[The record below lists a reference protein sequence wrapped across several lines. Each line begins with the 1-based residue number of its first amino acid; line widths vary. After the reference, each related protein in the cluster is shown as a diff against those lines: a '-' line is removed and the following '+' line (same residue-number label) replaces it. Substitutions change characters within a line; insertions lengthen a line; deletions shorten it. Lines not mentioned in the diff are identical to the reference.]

1 MATIDIKKGYRHIS
15 PEELRS
21 YAYSGH
27 LCCGSLDIS
36 DFLEHIFQGMIS
48 QDELDKAI
56 EEAEKNCECD
66 CNSDGD
72 GVYLKDQVKRAIKI
86 LEDGLE

>member
-1 MATIDIKKGYRHIS
+1 MAMFNIAKNYRQHS
-15 PEELRS
+15 PEELRDM
-21 YAYSGH
+21 AYRGI
-27 LCCGSLDIS
+27 LEVNGLDIS
-36 DFLEHIFQGMIS
+36 DFLEYIFQDMYS
-48 QDELDKAI
+48 QNDVDKAI

-66 CNSDGD
+66 CYSDGD

>member
-1 MATIDIKKGYRHIS
+1 MSVINIAKNYRS
-15 PEELRS
+15 FSSEELKS
-21 YAYSGH
+21 YAYSGA
-27 LCCGSLDIS
+27 LECNGYDLS
-36 DFLEHIFQGMIS
+36 DFLEYLFQDMIS
-48 QDELDKAI
+48 QNDVDKAI